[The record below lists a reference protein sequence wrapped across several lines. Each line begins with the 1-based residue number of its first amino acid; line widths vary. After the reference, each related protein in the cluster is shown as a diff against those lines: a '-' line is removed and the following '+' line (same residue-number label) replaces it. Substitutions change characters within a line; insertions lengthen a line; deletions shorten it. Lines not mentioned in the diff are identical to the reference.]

1 MKKTITIITLALVA
15 CMAMAQNS
23 NGILQK
29 SKGSITFVVDEDLK
43 PIEDDYP
50 MEESLKSGAFALYG
64 ILRDEGVPGD
74 THAIIARSFSDDEF
88 FYTFTGKDVFF
99 KTVVRAYAE
108 HRPLVLSPDMIW
120 VLISQG
126 FARYVDAHAEEM
138 RDMIVSHDGK
148 MDLAVQT
155 DKDLLTEETD
165 WEQILSDFTARIH
178 ENTKGDIAKTIT
190 ADFSTTGVTE
200 RITSQITLMETMK
213 NYFDFIVV
221 YLACGIPNI
230 TLKGTPDD
238 WQKVLDKTQ
247 QLEQYDMTEWINSLK
262 PILREFVRASN
273 GNPNQ
278 KFWKNMVKKT
288 DPNKLIGGGCDFR
301 EPTQLDGWILKFFP
315 NENGVTL
322 DKVAHTES
330 MPSERVYVDFKYQII
345 DIDDGS
351 IKLETPLQ
359 LIAGFIGTEVD
370 KETRA
375 LTPKMGWVVRQMEND
390 DVILKKL
397 VAIDNKQFSDGI
409 PLRVRRVPE
418 FLSKLP
424 HVKKLRLEFTDEVE
438 LPEWFYNLQIDELTI
453 AGEMSKELQ
462 DSIKKHF
469 PKVVFSL
476 SPPKRHMDLEPKN
489 GNDDR
494 DRLHIHTNEN
504 AKPSE
509 AYYKIIGVVRDEK
522 GPLKAAT
529 VCEIDEKGRIVE
541 AVITDANGNFTMKFR
556 NKKDKVRISYVG
568 YDIKI
573 LKFQK
578 KKYDV
583 LMKAQSIWL

>member
-1 MKKTITIITLALVA
+1 
-15 CMAMAQNS
+15 
-23 NGILQK
+23 
-29 SKGSITFVVDEDLK
+29 
-43 PIEDDYP
+43 
-50 MEESLKSGAFALYG
+50 
-64 ILRDEGVPGD
+64 
-74 THAIIARSFSDDEF
+74 
-88 FYTFTGKDVFF
+88 
-99 KTVVRAYAE
+99 
-108 HRPLVLSPDMIW
+108 
-120 VLISQG
+120 
-126 FARYVDAHAEEM
+126 
-138 RDMIVSHDGK
+138 MIV
-148 MDLAVQT
+148 
-155 DKDLLTEETD
+155 
-165 WEQILSDFTARIH
+165 
-178 ENTKGDIAKTIT
+178 
-190 ADFSTTGVTE
+190 
-200 RITSQITLMETMK
+200 
-213 NYFDFIVV
+213 
-221 YLACGIPNI
+221 
-230 TLKGTPDD
+230 
-238 WQKVLDKTQ
+238 
-247 QLEQYDMTEWINSLK
+247 
-262 PILREFVRASN
+262 
-273 GNPNQ
+273 
-278 KFWKNMVKKT
+278 
-288 DPNKLIGGGCDFR
+288 
-301 EPTQLDGWILKFFP
+301 
-315 NENGVTL
+315 
-322 DKVAHTES
+322 
-330 MPSERVYVDFKYQII
+330 
-345 DIDDGS
+345 
-351 IKLETPLQ
+351 PL
-359 LIAGFIGTEVD
+359 
-370 KETRA
+370 
-375 LTPKMGWVVRQMEND
+375 
-390 DVILKKL
+390 
-397 VAIDNKQFSDGI
+397 
-409 PLRVRRVPE
+409 RRVPE